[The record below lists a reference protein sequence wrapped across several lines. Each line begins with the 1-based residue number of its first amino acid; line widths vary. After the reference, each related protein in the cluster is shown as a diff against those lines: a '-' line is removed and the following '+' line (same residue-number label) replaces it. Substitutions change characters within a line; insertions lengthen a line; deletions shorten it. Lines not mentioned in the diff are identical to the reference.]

1 MLFRSQRGWEKAA
14 LGPVLKLRTAAP
26 PTFRAIS
33 LPPPHRASRPARGA
47 RSPSCGWVDAWGTSG
62 AWVFVEDTSA
72 LFFLRYLLGEAGEMG
87 KVSRDLPQLRTLPT
101 FWIRQSESK
110 MEGDLA

>member
-1 MLFRSQRGWEKAA
+1 M
-14 LGPVLKLRTAAP
+14 
-26 PTFRAIS
+26 
-33 LPPPHRASRPARGA
+33 
-47 RSPSCGWVDAWGTSG
+47 
-62 AWVFVEDTSA
+62 EDTSA

-110 MEGDLA
+110 MEGDLAKEEKDREGERASTLLVSGLNI

>member
-1 MLFRSQRGWEKAA
+1 MGWEQAA
-14 LGPVLKLRTAAP
+14 LGPVLELRTAPPPPA

-33 LPPPHRASRPARGA
+33 LPPTHKASRPARGA
-47 RSPSCGWVDAWGTSG
+47 RSPSRGWVDAWWTSG

-72 LFFLRYLLGEAGEMG
+72 LFFLRYLWGKAGEME
-87 KVSRDLPQLRTLPT
+87 KVSRDLPPLRTLPT
-101 FWIRQSESK
+101 VRIRQHESK